1 MAIDYDDF
9 IIQELIQDM
18 EEGVMYIAP
27 DGRIRF
33 INPAALEILERS
45 EEDLYGKTFAKA
57 FFGNKGSDMFNQT
70 ILDAIYD
77 PDKNH
82 DNVVYYFV
90 GKRLKQLHVM
100 SSYMRH
106 EGKKNG
112 VIIVFSDIT
121 NLAEMRLE
129 HIKQITFLL
138 NSIVKSFS
146 TAIDA
151 RSPYNANHTKNM
163 AKMGQAF
170 LQWLDETDN
179 TRKMTDSRKREFLM
193 SIWLHDVGKLV
204 IPLEIMD
211 KSNRLGDKMRA
222 IEDRFVKIKLLQRI
236 EMLEGK
242 ITEEDYN
249 KRIGLLDETLEVIH
263 RLNEEGIRNESDEK
277 YYAFIEHQKY
287 VDENGKKCSLMT
299 EDELECLA
307 IKRGTL
313 TDKERNI
320 IRNHVVFTKRILDE
334 VRFPDEYKMVPV
346 WASMHH
352 ELLNGNG
359 YPEGVSGSDIP
370 WEVRLLTVLDVFES
384 LTATD
389 RPYKVPMPAFK
400 AFAILDK
407 MVEEGEID
415 EKILSLFKES
425 GAWKVITV

>member
-70 ILDAIYD
+70 LLDAIYD

-90 GKRLKQLHVM
+90 GERLKQLHVM

-129 HIKQITFLL
+129 HIRQITFLL
-138 NSIVKSFS
+138 NSMVKSFS

-193 SIWLHDVGKLV
+193 SIWLHDVGKLA

-277 YYAFIEHQKY
+277 YLRK
-287 VDENGKKCSLMT
+287 
-299 EDELECLA
+299 
-307 IKRGTL
+307 
-313 TDKERNI
+313 
-320 IRNHVVFTKRILDE
+320 
-334 VRFPDEYKMVPV
+334 
-346 WASMHH
+346 
-352 ELLNGNG
+352 
-359 YPEGVSGSDIP
+359 
-370 WEVRLLTVLDVFES
+370 
-384 LTATD
+384 
-389 RPYKVPMPAFK
+389 
-400 AFAILDK
+400 
-407 MVEEGEID
+407 
-415 EKILSLFKES
+415 
-425 GAWKVITV
+425 